1 MRYQDLRKP
10 AYSLLLTSLL
20 LCHPVDAAAQQAA
33 GDELAEIRAM
43 VTAMKADY
51 ETRIA
56 ALEARLAAAE
66 VNSVARPTASPTL
79 QSGSVTAGTKFN
91 PQISVVLDGNYYHD
105 GLGGEGARLV
115 GEVAQPS
122 HPTHGGEDH
131 DHGGGQANGA
141 NLRTAEFAFSGAVD
155 PYFDAAAFLAVEGE
169 EIHLEEA
176 WLSTR
181 ALPYG
186 LRLKAGKFL
195 SDIGYWN
202 NKHEHQWDFADQNLA
217 YLNLL
222 GDHGLQDTGVQ
233 LTWLPKT
240 PIYTLLGVEI
250 LQGDQERVGAFV
262 NDDAEREALNLSDQK
277 DGPRMWSLFAK
288 LSPDLGY
295 DHALQLGAS
304 YVYNSQHQEIHDE
317 PLFETGLEGDAELF
331 GLDLVYK
338 YDNAAA
344 YGYRDLSIQAEY
356 LRSIKDLTVRA
367 GDPLAIGARSE
378 LTTDGLYVQGVYG
391 FRPRWQLGLRYDVLG
406 LTNEVTGD
414 ISERWDSSDR
424 WTAALTW
431 TPTEFSRLRM
441 QYSHNDLVT
450 ESGMTETFNTFWMQ
464 FLVSL
469 GTHGAHRF

>member
-1 MRYQDLRKP
+1 
-10 AYSLLLTSLL
+10 LTSLL
-20 LCHPVDAAAQQAA
+20 LSHPVAAVGQQDASE
-33 GDELAEIRAM
+33 ELAEIREM
-43 VTAMKADY
+43 VVAMKADY
-51 ETRIA
+51 EARIT
-56 ALEARLAAAE
+56 ALEERLAAAE
-66 VNSVARPTASPTL
+66 MASAARPSSSPAVR
-79 QSGSVTAGTKFN
+79 SGSVTAGTQFN

-105 GLGGEGARLV
+105 GLGGDGARLI

-122 HPTHGGEDH
+122 RLAHAGEDH
-131 DHGGGQANGA
+131 EHGGGQTNGA

-155 PYFDAAAFLAVEGE
+155 PYFDAAAFLAVEGD

-176 WLSTR
+176 WLASR

-240 PIYTLLGVEI
+240 PVYTLLGLEI

-262 NDDAEREALNLSDQK
+262 DDDAEREALNLGDRK
-277 DGPRMWSLFAK
+277 DGPRMMTLFAK

-304 YVYNSQHQEIHDE
+304 YVHNSQHQEIHDE
-317 PLFETGLEGDAELF
+317 PLFDTGLEGDADLF

-367 GDPLAIGARSE
+367 GDPLAIGARRE

-391 FRPRWQLGLRYDVLG
+391 FRPRWQLGLRYDVVG
-406 LTNEVTGD
+406 LTNELTGD
-414 ISERWDSSDR
+414 INESFDASDR

-431 TPTEFSRLRM
+431 SPTEFSRLRM

-450 ESGMTETFNTFWMQ
+450 GDGNAESFNTFWMQ
-464 FLVSL
+464 FVMSL
-469 GTHGAHRF
+469 GTHGAHSF